1 MKIISF
7 LIRCSSTIQHSK
19 SILLVILLTGV
30 VSGVCNAALIALINS
45 TLNRQGAS
53 ARTLG
58 LSFVAICII
67 LPVARLA
74 SQALIIVLTAA
85 SLFELRM
92 RMSRNILSTP
102 LRKLEKIGAHR
113 LLAALT
119 DDASTITT
127 AFINLP
133 LLCMHVAIV
142 GATLVYMAWLSWGLL
157 LGVFGFIVVAVL
169 GYYLMMTRGV
179 AYFKSAREA
188 WDGLFKHFQTLTLG
202 TKELKLHSRRRE
214 AFLSHGLRAAAMSVR
229 RLNTSGH
236 IFNAAAG
243 VWGQTIAFVL
253 IGLLLFVAPDIRAIE
268 TPVLTGYV
276 LAMLYM
282 LTPLEYILMTLPSL
296 NRAAIAV
303 QKMEDLGFSLTTPAD
318 SPASSTNETAR
329 AFSHL
334 ELAGV
339 THTYRREGGE
349 DNFLLGPVDLS
360 FRPGE
365 LVFVAGGNGTGKT
378 TLAKL
383 LVGLYTPESGE
394 IRLNHAPI
402 TDDTREEYRQLFS
415 AIFSDFYLFE
425 SLFGFNASGLD
436 EKARAYLAQLQL
448 EAKVQVEAGTLSTV
462 DLSQGQRKRLALL
475 TAYLEDRPIYLFD
488 EWAADQDPLFK
499 EIFYLQLLPELKSQ
513 GKLVI
518 VITHDDRYYQVAD
531 RLIKL
536 DYGKVVNDRYL
547 AQPAEMKTAV
557 LA

>member
-119 DDASTITT
+119 DDASTITA

-142 GATLVYMAWLSWGLL
+142 AATLVYMAWLSWALL

-169 GYYLMMTRGV
+169 GYYLMMTRGL

-214 AFLSHGLRAAAMSVR
+214 AFLSDGLRAAAMSVR

-253 IGLLLFVAPDIRAIE
+253 IGLLLFVAPDVRAIE

-282 LTPLEYILMTLPSL
+282 LTPLEYILITLPSL

-303 QKMEDLGFSLTTPAD
+303 QKMEDLGFSLMTPAD
-318 SPASSTNETAR
+318 ARASSMTETAR

-339 THTYRREGGE
+339 THTYRREGAE

-378 TLAKL
+378 TLAKI

-394 IRLNHAPI
+394 IRLNHTPI

-448 EAKVQVEAGTLSTV
+448 ESKVQVEAGTLSTV

-536 DYGKVVNDRYL
+536 DYGKVVNDQYL